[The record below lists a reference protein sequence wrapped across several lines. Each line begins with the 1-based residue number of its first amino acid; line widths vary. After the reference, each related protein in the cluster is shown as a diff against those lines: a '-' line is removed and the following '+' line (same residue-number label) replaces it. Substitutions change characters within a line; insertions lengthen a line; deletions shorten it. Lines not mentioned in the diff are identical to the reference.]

1 MGMMVKKQREE
12 LKELHGSRYDQGA
25 VANRV
30 GLSQSVLSDL
40 ERGRIAYLPEAST
53 LNSLVAELHL
63 NMAEL
68 LQVAGYDIYPDV
80 VDRAITHEVIASVSL
95 RDILRLKY
103 NIDESQMHIV
113 EAVIGLLTNQQPQL
127 GQQQAASSNKPP
139 LPEERLVLWSAGV
152 GWLVGLV
159 AAAGQPHV
167 TQVAHQQQ

>member
-1 MGMMVKKQREE
+1 MGIMVKKQREE
-12 LKELHGSRYDQGA
+12 LKELHGSQYDQGA

-68 LQVAGYDIYPDV
+68 LQAAGYDIYPDM
-80 VDRAITHEVIASVSL
+80 VDRAITHGVIDSVSL

-103 NIDESQMHIV
+103 NIHESQMHIV
-113 EAVIGLLTNQQPQL
+113 EAVIGLLANQQQRL
-127 GQQQAASSNKPP
+127 GQQTRLVTRSNKPP
-139 LPEERLVLWSAGV
+139 LPEERLVLWSAGA
-152 GWLVGLV
+152 GWLLG
-159 AAAGQPHV
+159 
-167 TQVAHQQQ
+167 